1 MCAPTVLVRCTL
13 DEFMVLTCGLQRPRA
28 PTGSGTWTSTGST
41 ATNYTVTGLTNGTAY
56 TFRVRAV
63 NSIGESDASTE
74 ATATPSPDPDPDPE
88 PEPEPVPALPL
99 LGQLLL
105 ALVLRN
111 TGAHCRLARMAGAW
125 RQTRTVR
132 CMVRVIHG
140 FSRALSS

>member
-1 MCAPTVLVRCTL
+1 M
-13 DEFMVLTCGLQRPRA
+13 
-28 PTGSGTWTSTGST
+28 
-41 ATNYTVTGLTNGTAY
+41 TGLTNGTAY

-105 ALVLRN
+105 ALVLRKH
-111 TGAHCRLARMAGAW
+111 GPHCRLARMAGA
-125 RQTRTVR
+125 RGQTRTVR

-140 FSRALSS
+140 FSSCHRVAQASLSRRI